1 MCIRDSVRQQTRYP
15 VDGKVVLTLTPEKA
29 ARFTVKVRIPG
40 WARGEENPFG
50 LYVSES
56 PAAPVLSVNG
66 TPVEIR
72 LDKGYALLDR
82 VWNPADRIVLELPVA
97 PRLVRAHKAAREL
110 DGMAAIAA
118 GPLVY
123 CIEQAD
129 NADYAR
135 LRLDTAGSME
145 LGYRSDLMDGTP
157 VITGT
162 AIDGKGAKST
172 FTAIP
177 YYAFGN
183 RGNGGYRVWLP
194 TR

>member
-1 MCIRDSVRQQTRYP
+1 MPSST
-15 VDGKVVLTLTPEKA
+15 G
-29 ARFTVKVRIPG
+29 
-40 WARGEENPFG
+40 
-50 LYVSES
+50 S
-56 PAAPVLSVNG
+56 G
-66 TPVEIR
+66 TPQT
-72 LDKGYALLDR
+72 ASC
-82 VWNPADRIVLELPVA
+82 WNFPSR
-97 PRLVRAHKAAREL
+97 RASSGH
-110 DGMAAIAA
+110 
-118 GPLVY
+118 
-123 CIEQAD
+123 

>member
-1 MCIRDSVRQQTRYP
+1 
-15 VDGKVVLTLTPEKA
+15 
-29 ARFTVKVRIPG
+29 
-40 WARGEENPFG
+40 
-50 LYVSES
+50 
-56 PAAPVLSVNG
+56 
-66 TPVEIR
+66 
-72 LDKGYALLDR
+72 
-82 VWNPADRIVLELPVA
+82 
-97 PRLVRAHKAAREL
+97 
-110 DGMAAIAA
+110 MAAIAA

-183 RGNGGYRVWLP
+183 RGKRRLP
-194 TR
+194 RLAADPLTTRTARAQKSTGKVRRLPVLFISGRHPAARSRDQKL